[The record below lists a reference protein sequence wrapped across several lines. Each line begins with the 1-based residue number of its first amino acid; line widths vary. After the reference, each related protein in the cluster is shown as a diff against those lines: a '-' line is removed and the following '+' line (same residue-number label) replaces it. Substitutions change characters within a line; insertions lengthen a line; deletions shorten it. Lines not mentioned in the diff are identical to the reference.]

1 MQAVDVRHQDWR
13 SQEEQE
19 NVTHE
24 EVRAPERKLD
34 DLHDELACRLRH
46 RMRPETTAVP
56 LARPPRAVRLVVLEL
71 AREEDRDEDLV
82 DRALDEDDRDEAE
95 DGVRNVPEL
104 QEPLHKAV
112 STVQ

>member
-1 MQAVDVRHQDWR
+1 MKSISIRDEDRRREHEQ
-13 SQEEQE
+13 QEVS
-19 NVTHE
+19 NE
-24 EVRAPERKLD
+24 EVGAPQAKLD
-34 DLHDELACRLRH
+34 DLDNELTRRLRH
-46 RMRPETTAVP
+46 DMRAQPTAVP

-71 AREEDRDEDLV
+71 TREEDRDEDLV